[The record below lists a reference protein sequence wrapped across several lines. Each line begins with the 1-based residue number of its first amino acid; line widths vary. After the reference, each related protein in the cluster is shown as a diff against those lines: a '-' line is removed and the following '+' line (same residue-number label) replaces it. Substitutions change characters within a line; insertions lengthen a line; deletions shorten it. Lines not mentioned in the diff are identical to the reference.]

1 MNTLKYN
8 LEKLKNMKKNIVLI
22 GGTHGIGHAI
32 VTQLVSENTI
42 FVASRSNEGLE
53 DLDVKHIPFDATKDD
68 LDTSNFPDEIHGFV
82 FCPGSINLKPFK
94 MMGLD
99 TFEQDMHLNFFSLV
113 RVLKTLMP
121 KMTDNASMVFFS
133 TVAVTS
139 GMPFHTSVSASKGAI
154 EGFAKSLAAEYAPK
168 LRVNVVAPSL
178 VDTPL
183 SSRLLNNDKKREAM
197 AERHPLKRVGSPE
210 DIANIA
216 VFLLSDDSSW
226 MTGQIIG
233 VDGGLSTLNVN

>member
-1 MNTLKYN
+1 MR
-8 LEKLKNMKKNIVLI
+8 KNIVLI

-32 VTQLVSENTI
+32 VTQLASENNI
-42 FVASRSNEGLE
+42 FIASRNKEGIE
-53 DLDVKHIPFDATKDD
+53 NLDVEHIPFDATKDD
-68 LDTSNFPDEIHGFV
+68 LDAGQFPDEIHGFV

-121 KMTDNASMVFFS
+121 KITENASMVFFS

-197 AERHPLKRVGSPE
+197 AERHPLKRVGTPE

-216 VFLLSDDSSW
+216 VFLLSEDSSW

>member
-1 MNTLKYN
+1 
-8 LEKLKNMKKNIVLI
+8 MKKNILLI

-32 VTQLVSENTI
+32 VTQLVSDHNI
-42 FVASRSNEGLE
+42 FIASRSNEGL
-53 DLDVKHIPFDATKDD
+53 DNLDVMHIQFDAVKDV
-68 LDTSNFPDEIHGFV
+68 LDTSKLPDEFHGFV

-99 TFEQDMHLNFFSLV
+99 TFEQDMQLNFFSLV
-113 RVLKTLMP
+113 SVLKTIMP
-121 KMTDNASMVFFS
+121 KMTDNASLVFFS

-168 LRVNVVAPSL
+168 VRVNVVAPSL

-183 SSRLLNNDKKREAM
+183 SSRLLNNEKKREAM
-197 AERHPLKRVGSPE
+197 ADRHPLKRVGTPE

-216 VFLLSDDSSW
+216 VFLLSEDSSW